1 MAGMEPLPDERGVI
15 EAAEALAATLGGGMV
30 HTVAAA
36 AMDRSGQI
44 HTAVNVHHFT
54 GGPCAELVVLGVA
67 AAAGAGPLIIIAAAG
82 DGGRSLLAPCGRCR
96 QVLLDLHPDIV
107 VALPGTDGPDLQP
120 VRSLLPQAYVQP
132 EIDPPTGERA

>member
-1 MAGMEPLPDERGVI
+1 MELLESEKRVI
-15 EAAEALAATLGGGMV
+15 AAAVELAATLGNDPT

-36 AMDRSGQI
+36 AMDSQGRI

-67 AAAGAGPLIIIAAAG
+67 AAAASGPLVMIAAAG

-96 QVLLDLHPDIV
+96 QVIVDLHPDAMVAIPTDVGPEV
-107 VALPGTDGPDLQP
+107 VPILRLLPSAYRQPDLT
-120 VRSLLPQAYVQP
+120 A
-132 EIDPPTGERA
+132 